1 MTDRERSLA
10 GTRIGIF
17 GKGGSG
23 KSTFTVLAARA
34 LREKGYRV
42 VILDADSTNLGMPAA
57 LGLDE
62 VPDPLMDHF
71 GGLAFSGGRITCPV
85 DDPTLLEGRDLLLEE
100 IPDRYHASSPEG
112 IVYLEGGKMGRLGVG
127 AGCDGPI
134 AKIARDLQVRTAED
148 PQPVMLLD
156 FKAGMEDSIRGV
168 LTGLDWGLLVV
179 DPSITSVRLAAE
191 MMQMAADIQAGA
203 RPATA
208 HLEDPNLVEM
218 AESLFRGARIR
229 GLSVV
234 LNRVGDEQT
243 DTFLREALEEDD
255 IRPSGSIG
263 EYPEI
268 ARAWL
273 RGEELRSPEALEEV
287 TKVMSRVE
295 TEVSG
300 VLQTSGR
307 GA

>member
-1 MTDRERSLA
+1 MTGRDRPLT

-23 KSTFTVLAARA
+23 KSTVTVLAARA
-34 LREKGYRV
+34 LQMKGYQV
-42 VILDADSTNLGMPAA
+42 VVLDADSTNLGMPGA
-57 LGLDE
+57 LGLE
-62 VPDPLMDHF
+62 RVPDPLIDYF
-71 GGLAFSGGRITCPV
+71 GGLVFSGGRVTCPV
-85 DDPTLLEGRDLLLEE
+85 DDPTLLSEGVLDLGE
-100 IPDRYHASSPEG
+100 IPDRYRAVSPEG
-112 IVYLEGGKMGRLGVG
+112 IAYLEGGKMGHLGAG

-148 PQPVMLLD
+148 PQPVMLID

-191 MMQMAADIQAGA
+191 MKQMAVDIQSGA

-263 EYPEI
+263 DHPEI
-268 ARAWL
+268 ARSWL
-273 RGEELRSPEALEEV
+273 RGEELRSPEALEEASE
-287 TKVMSRVE
+287 VMDTVE
-295 TEVSG
+295 TEVFT
-300 VLQTSGR
+300 VLQPSTR
-307 GA
+307 GG